1 MRKIAIMMRI
11 RLDGE
16 ALNNEGSVGNVMRP
30 RTIELMDGVRNAISG
45 DMLKH
50 LHSRNLML
58 LADEDELCD
67 TCKIFSPMRNAK
79 VEEDKA
85 LSQSGNRVKAC
96 IIDDVHGFMNAGK
109 GRNEKR
115 GSVIK
120 FSWAVG
126 SPYGVAQT
134 VIHSRVDNTD
144 KNNTKKTDD
153 TISDANTIAEQST
166 QMIMHKPL
174 RSDEYAITM
183 QIDLDRVGFDDEKL
197 RYAVDEKSVKIR
209 QRKVINALKNM
220 FLDMEGAMCST
231 RLPHIMN
238 IEGILVDKQ
247 NKDEVLVKYSA
258 LNDDYQDVNEE
269 IANES
274 YRFNNISEFV
284 SVLDSLKI

>member
-1 MRKIAIMMRI
+1 MRI
-11 RLDGE
+11 KLNGE

-79 VEEDKA
+79 VDEDEA

-96 IIDDVHGFMNAGK
+96 IVDDVHGFMNAGK

-115 GSVIK
+115 GSAIR
-120 FSWAVG
+120 FSWAIG
-126 SPYGVAQT
+126 SQNGVSQT
-134 VIHSRVDNTD
+134 VLHSRVDNTD

-174 RSDEYAITM
+174 RSDEYAITI
-183 QIDLDRVGFDDEKL
+183 QVDLDRVGFDDEKL
-197 RYAVDEKSVKIR
+197 KYTIGEDLAKNR
-209 QRKVINALKNM
+209 QRKVLSALRNM
-220 FLDMEGAMCST
+220 FIDMEGAMCST
-231 RLPHIMN
+231 RLPHIMD

-269 IANES
+269 IANTS
-274 YRFNNISEFV
+274 HRFDNISEFV
-284 SVLDSLKI
+284 GVIDGLEM

>member
-1 MRKIAIMMRI
+1 MRI
-11 RLDGE
+11 KLNGE

-30 RTIELMDGVRNAISG
+30 RTIELLDGVRNAISG

-58 LADEDELCD
+58 LADDDELCD

-79 VEEDKA
+79 VEEDDL

-96 IIDDVHGFMNAGK
+96 IVDDVHGFMNAGK

-120 FSWAVG
+120 FSWAIG
-126 SPYGVAQT
+126 SPAGVSQT

-144 KNNTKKTDD
+144 KNNTKKAKD
-153 TISDANTIAEQST
+153 TTSDANTITEQNT

-183 QIDLDRVGFDDEKL
+183 QIDLDRIGFDDEKL
-197 RYAVDEKSVKIR
+197 KYAVDEDVVKNR
-209 QRKVINALKNM
+209 QKKVMNALKNM

-258 LNDDYQDVNEE
+258 LNDDYQDVNES
-269 IANES
+269 IANKS
-274 YRFNNISEFV
+274 HRFDNIAEFV
-284 SVLDSLKI
+284 GVVDSLEI